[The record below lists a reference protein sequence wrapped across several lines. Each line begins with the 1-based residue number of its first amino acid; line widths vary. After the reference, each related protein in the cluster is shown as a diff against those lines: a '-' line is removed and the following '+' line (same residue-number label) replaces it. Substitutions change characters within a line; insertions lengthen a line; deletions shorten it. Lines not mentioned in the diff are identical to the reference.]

1 MSQNEESRSEGPL
14 DDVRLCPVCA
24 RAEASSP
31 IHVSDAATFVQYWRC
46 PICAMVWA
54 TRGQV
59 AVASTKSRARRSSF
73 LGAGTVQMRFS
84 RHLTPTA
91 FEALHR
97 RRPERS
103 RREHAGKWQQRC
115 TEGSA

>member
-1 MSQNEESRSEGPL
+1 MLQNEELRSEGPL

-73 LGAGTVQMRFS
+73 LGS
-84 RHLTPTA
+84 R
-91 FEALHR
+91 
-97 RRPERS
+97 
-103 RREHAGKWQQRC
+103 
-115 TEGSA
+115 